1 MDKMKDLALLVGR
14 VLLALMFV
22 IAGWGKIGGYA
33 GTQGYMEAMG
43 VPGFILPL
51 VILLELG
58 GGLAIMLGLFT
69 RSLSVLMAG
78 FTLMA
83 AFIFHHQPADQMQML
98 MFMKN
103 VSVAGGFLA
112 LAAAVQ
118 GPSAWMPASARTGN
132 TRIASFPTFW
142 PVQSHR
148 LFMPVTFAC
157 GR

>member
-1 MDKMKDLALLVGR
+1 MDKMKDVALLAGR

-22 IAGWGKIGGYA
+22 MAGWSKIGGYT

-43 VPGFILPL
+43 VPGFMLPL

-58 GGLAIMLGLFT
+58 GGLAVVLGLFT
-69 RSLSVLMAG
+69 RSLSVLLAG

-83 AFIFHHQPADQMQML
+83 AFIFHYQPAEQMQML

-112 LAAAVQ
+112 LAAAGAGAFSVD
-118 GPSAWMPASARTGN
+118 ARFGKN
-132 TRIASFPTFW
+132 W
-142 PVQSHR
+142 
-148 LFMPVTFAC
+148 
-157 GR
+157 

>member
-1 MDKMKDLALLVGR
+1 MDKMKDVALLAGR

-22 IAGWGKIGGYA
+22 MAGWSKIGGYT

-43 VPGFILPL
+43 VPGFMLPL

-58 GGLAIMLGLFT
+58 GGLAVVLGLFT
-69 RSLSVLMAG
+69 RSLSVLLAG

-83 AFIFHHQPADQMQML
+83 AFIFHYQPAEQMQML

-112 LAAAVQ
+112 LAAA
-118 GPSAWMPASARTGN
+118 GAGAFSLDARLGKN
-132 TRIASFPTFW
+132 W
-142 PVQSHR
+142 
-148 LFMPVTFAC
+148 
-157 GR
+157 

>member
-1 MDKMKDLALLVGR
+1 MDKMKDLALLAGR

-22 IAGWGKIGGYA
+22 MAGWSKISGYA

-43 VPGFILPL
+43 VPGFMLPL

-58 GGLAIMLGLFT
+58 GGLAIVLGLFT
-69 RSLSVLMAG
+69 RSLSVLLAV

-83 AFIFHHQPADQMQML
+83 AFIFHYQPAEQMQML

-112 LAAAVQ
+112 LAAAGAGAFSVD
-118 GPSAWMPASARTGN
+118 ARLGKN
-132 TRIASFPTFW
+132 W
-142 PVQSHR
+142 
-148 LFMPVTFAC
+148 
-157 GR
+157 

>member
-1 MDKMKDLALLVGR
+1 MEKMKDVALLAGR

-22 IAGWGKIGGYA
+22 MAGWSKIGGYA

-43 VPGFILPL
+43 VPGFMLPL

-58 GGLAIMLGLFT
+58 GGLAVVLGLFT
-69 RSLSVLMAG
+69 RSLSVLLAG

-83 AFIFHHQPADQMQML
+83 AFIFHYQPAEQMQML

-112 LAAAVQ
+112 LAAA
-118 GPSAWMPASARTGN
+118 GAGAFSLDARLGKN
-132 TRIASFPTFW
+132 W
-142 PVQSHR
+142 
-148 LFMPVTFAC
+148 
-157 GR
+157 

>member
-1 MDKMKDLALLVGR
+1 MDKMKDVALLAGR

-22 IAGWGKIGGYA
+22 MAGWSKIGGYA

-43 VPGFILPL
+43 VPGFMLPL

-58 GGLAIMLGLFT
+58 GGLAVVLGLFT
-69 RSLSVLMAG
+69 RSLSVLLAG

-83 AFIFHHQPADQMQML
+83 AFIFHYQPADQMQML

-112 LAAAVQ
+112 LAAA
-118 GPSAWMPASARTGN
+118 GAGAFSLDARLGKN
-132 TRIASFPTFW
+132 W
-142 PVQSHR
+142 
-148 LFMPVTFAC
+148 
-157 GR
+157 

>member
-1 MDKMKDLALLVGR
+1 MDKMKDVALLAGR

-22 IAGWGKIGGYA
+22 MAGWSKIGGYA

-43 VPGFILPL
+43 VPGFMLPL

-58 GGLAIMLGLFT
+58 GGLAVVLGLFT
-69 RSLSVLMAG
+69 RSLSVLLAG

-83 AFIFHHQPADQMQML
+83 AFIFHYQPAEQMQML

-112 LAAAVQ
+112 LAAAGAGAFSVD
-118 GPSAWMPASARTGN
+118 ARLGKN
-132 TRIASFPTFW
+132 W
-142 PVQSHR
+142 
-148 LFMPVTFAC
+148 
-157 GR
+157 

>member
-1 MDKMKDLALLVGR
+1 MDKMKDLALLAGR

-22 IAGWGKIGGYA
+22 MAGWSKIGGYA

-43 VPGFILPL
+43 VPGFMLPL

-58 GGLAIMLGLFT
+58 GGLAVVLGLFT
-69 RSLSVLMAG
+69 RSLSVLLAG

-83 AFIFHHQPADQMQML
+83 AFIFHYQPAEQMQML

-112 LAAAVQ
+112 LAAAGAGAFSVD
-118 GPSAWMPASARTGN
+118 ARLGKN
-132 TRIASFPTFW
+132 W
-142 PVQSHR
+142 
-148 LFMPVTFAC
+148 
-157 GR
+157 

>member
-1 MDKMKDLALLVGR
+1 MDKMRDVALLVGR

-22 IAGWGKIGGYA
+22 MAGWSKIGGYA

-43 VPGFILPL
+43 VPGFMLPL

-58 GGLAIMLGLFT
+58 GGLAVVLGLFT
-69 RSLSVLMAG
+69 RSIAVLLAG

-83 AFIFHHQPADQMQML
+83 AFIFHYQPADQMQML

-112 LAAAVQ
+112 LAAA
-118 GPSAWMPASARTGN
+118 GAGAFSLDARLGKN
-132 TRIASFPTFW
+132 W
-142 PVQSHR
+142 
-148 LFMPVTFAC
+148 
-157 GR
+157 

>member
-22 IAGWGKIGGYA
+22 ISGWGKIGGYA

-43 VPGFILPL
+43 VPGAILPL

-58 GGLAIMLGLFT
+58 GGLAIVLGLFT
-69 RSLSVLMAG
+69 RSVSVLLAG

-83 AFIFHHQPADQMQML
+83 AFIFHYQPAEQMQML

-103 VSVAGGFLA
+103 LSIAGGFLA
-112 LAAAVQ
+112 LAAA
-118 GPSAWMPASARTGN
+118 GPGAFSLDARLGKC
-132 TRIASFPTFW
+132 W
-142 PVQSHR
+142 
-148 LFMPVTFAC
+148 
-157 GR
+157 

>member
-1 MDKMKDLALLVGR
+1 MDKMKDVALLVGR

-22 IAGWGKIGGYA
+22 MAGWGKIGGYA

-43 VPGFILPL
+43 VPGFMLPL

-58 GGLAIMLGLFT
+58 GGLAIVLGLFT
-69 RSLSVLMAG
+69 RSLSVLLAG

-83 AFIFHHQPADQMQML
+83 AFIFHYQPAEQMQ

-112 LAAAVQ
+112 LAAA
-118 GPSAWMPASARTGN
+118 GPGAFSLDARLGKC
-132 TRIASFPTFW
+132 W
-142 PVQSHR
+142 
-148 LFMPVTFAC
+148 
-157 GR
+157 

>member
-1 MDKMKDLALLVGR
+1 MDKMKDVALLASR

-22 IAGWGKIGGYA
+22 MAGWSKIGGYA

-43 VPGFILPL
+43 VPGFMLPL

-58 GGLAIMLGLFT
+58 GGLAVVHGLFT
-69 RSLSVLMAG
+69 HSLYVLLAG

-83 AFIFHHQPADQMQML
+83 AFIFHYQPAEQMQML

-112 LAAAVQ
+112 LAAAGAGAFSVD
-118 GPSAWMPASARTGN
+118 ARLGKN
-132 TRIASFPTFW
+132 W
-142 PVQSHR
+142 
-148 LFMPVTFAC
+148 
-157 GR
+157 

>member
-1 MDKMKDLALLVGR
+1 MDKMKDVALLAGR

-22 IAGWGKIGGYA
+22 IAGWSKIGGYA

-43 VPGFILPL
+43 VPGFMLPL

-58 GGLAIMLGLFT
+58 GGLAIVLGLFT
-69 RSLSVLMAG
+69 RSLSVLLAG

-83 AFIFHHQPADQMQML
+83 AFIFHYQPAEQMQML

-112 LAAAVQ
+112 LAAA
-118 GPSAWMPASARTGN
+118 GAGAFSLDARLGKN
-132 TRIASFPTFW
+132 W
-142 PVQSHR
+142 
-148 LFMPVTFAC
+148 
-157 GR
+157 

>member
-1 MDKMKDLALLVGR
+1 MMEKMKDVALLVSR

-43 VPGFILPL
+43 VPGAVLPL

-69 RSLSVLMAG
+69 RSIAVLLAG

-83 AFIFHHQPADQMQML
+83 AFLFHYQPAEQMQML

-103 VSVAGGFLA
+103 LSIAGGFLA
-112 LAAAVQ
+112 LAAA
-118 GPSAWMPASARTGN
+118 GAGAFSLDARLGKN
-132 TRIASFPTFW
+132 W
-142 PVQSHR
+142 
-148 LFMPVTFAC
+148 
-157 GR
+157 

>member
-1 MDKMKDLALLVGR
+1 MGQWRYQLNEESEMDKMKDVALLAGR

-69 RSLSVLMAG
+69 RSLSVLMAC

-83 AFIFHHQPADQMQML
+83 AFIFHYQPAEQMQML

-112 LAAAVQ
+112 LAAAGAGAFSVD
-118 GPSAWMPASARTGN
+118 ARFGKN
-132 TRIASFPTFW
+132 W
-142 PVQSHR
+142 
-148 LFMPVTFAC
+148 
-157 GR
+157 

>member
-1 MDKMKDLALLVGR
+1 MDKMKDVALLASR

-22 IAGWGKIGGYA
+22 MAGWSKIGGYA

-43 VPGFILPL
+43 VPGFMLPL

-58 GGLAIMLGLFT
+58 GGLAIVFGLFT
-69 RSLSVLMAG
+69 RSLSVLLAG

-83 AFIFHHQPADQMQML
+83 AFIFHYQPAEQMQML

-112 LAAAVQ
+112 LAAAGAGAFSVD
-118 GPSAWMPASARTGN
+118 ARLGKN
-132 TRIASFPTFW
+132 W
-142 PVQSHR
+142 
-148 LFMPVTFAC
+148 
-157 GR
+157 

>member
-1 MDKMKDLALLVGR
+1 MMDKMRDVALLVSR

-43 VPGFILPL
+43 VPGAVLPL

-58 GGLAIMLGLFT
+58 GGLAIVLGLFT
-69 RSLSVLMAG
+69 RSIAVLLAG

-83 AFIFHHQPADQMQML
+83 AFLFHYQPAEQMQML

-103 VSVAGGFLA
+103 LSIAGGFLA
-112 LAAAVQ
+112 LAAA
-118 GPSAWMPASARTGN
+118 GAGAFSLDARLGKN
-132 TRIASFPTFW
+132 W
-142 PVQSHR
+142 
-148 LFMPVTFAC
+148 
-157 GR
+157 

>member
-78 FTLMA
+78 FTQMA
-83 AFIFHHQPADQMQML
+83 AFIFHYQPADQMQML

-112 LAAAVQ
+112 LAAA
-118 GPSAWMPASARTGN
+118 GAGAFSLDARFGKN
-132 TRIASFPTFW
+132 W
-142 PVQSHR
+142 
-148 LFMPVTFAC
+148 
-157 GR
+157 

>member
-1 MDKMKDLALLVGR
+1 MEKMKDVALLAGR

-22 IAGWGKIGGYA
+22 MAGWSKIGGYA

-43 VPGFILPL
+43 VPGFMLPL

-58 GGLAIMLGLFT
+58 GGLAVVLGLFT
-69 RSLSVLMAG
+69 RSLSVLLAG

-83 AFIFHHQPADQMQML
+83 AFIFHYQPAEQMQML

-112 LAAAVQ
+112 LAAAGAGAFSVD
-118 GPSAWMPASARTGN
+118 ARLGKN
-132 TRIASFPTFW
+132 W
-142 PVQSHR
+142 
-148 LFMPVTFAC
+148 
-157 GR
+157 